1 MTMVDEFRFLHGCV
15 CCFRLTVVFRMKM
28 PQMPRQLSS
37 AEGFL
42 KIQNKK
48 KKTRYIFF
56 LEVWSIQFE

>member
-1 MTMVDEFRFLHGCV
+1 MVDEFRFLHGCV

-48 KKTRYIFF
+48 KNEIYF
-56 LEVWSIQFE
+56 LFRSVIHPI